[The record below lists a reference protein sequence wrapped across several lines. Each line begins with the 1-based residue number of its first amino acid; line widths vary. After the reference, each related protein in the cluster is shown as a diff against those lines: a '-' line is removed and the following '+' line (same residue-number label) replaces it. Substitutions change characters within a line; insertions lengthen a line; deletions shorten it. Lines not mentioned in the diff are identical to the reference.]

1 MLHQTKTAKGL
12 NTPPVPYQAGQEMV
26 AVFEHTF
33 NAAFTAASDKIE
45 LGLLPG
51 GAILTGATVIG
62 EGLGVNTADVGFM
75 SGEPGDNDDT
85 RAVGTEFFDDQS
97 VNDTE
102 QAMTAAAAKN
112 LAADQSHRGIGATLS
127 ADVAAGAA
135 KKLTLVIRYTY

>member
-26 AVFEHTF
+26 ATFEHTF
-33 NAAFTAASDKIE
+33 NDAFTTATDKIE
-45 LGLLPG
+45 LGVLPG

-62 EGLGVNTADVGFM
+62 EGLGVATANVGFM
-75 SGEPGDNDDT
+75 SGEPGDKDDT
-85 RAVGTEFFDDQS
+85 RTVGTEFFSAQS

-102 QAMTAAAAKN
+102 QAMTAAAAKGIAPDN
-112 LAADQSHRGIGATLS
+112 AHRGIGATVS
-127 ADVAAGAA
+127 ADVAASAA